1 MSQLNIVHSNTSRLS
16 AAQLRDVI
24 EKTLDE
30 DKAED
35 VTVVDLAGKC
45 DYADYMI
52 VASGRSQ
59 RHVSSLASKLAEKL
73 REINMPALSI
83 EGQASGEWVLIDT
96 GDIIVHLFHPEK
108 REFYN
113 IEKMWEV
120 PMPAMVASQPELNV

>member
-16 AAQLRDVI
+16 ASQLRDVI

-35 VTVVDLAGKC
+35 IAVVDLAGKC

-73 REINMPALSI
+73 RHINMPALSI
-83 EGQASGEWVLIDT
+83 EGQATGEWVLIDT

-108 REFYN
+108 RELYN